1 MSFLNTK
8 KLNAFL
14 EELMNT
20 ARNDEDREEI
30 RKFSS
35 ESSALMQALANADE
49 ESKQAAEKILGL
61 LMALLSFFSSI
72 TRVQD
77 YNDIFDDSAH
87 IEDDLIRGRAIR
99 LIKALEAVL

>member
-1 MSFLNTK
+1 
-8 KLNAFL
+8 
-14 EELMNT
+14 MNT

-35 ESSALMQALANADE
+35 ESPALMQAFADADE
-49 ESKQAAEKILGL
+49 GSKQAAEKIFGL
-61 LMALLSFFSSI
+61 LMALLSFLSSI

-77 YNDIFDDSAH
+77 YCDIFDDSVH
-87 IEDDLIRGRAIR
+87 IEDDLVRGRAIR